1 VAARRR
7 SAGRGASRGQKG
19 SPGWLWL
26 LAGILIGLGLAW
38 YLFGKGYIPQ
48 PRQDV
53 VTEPPAAE
61 TGKPAASE
69 EVAPRGKDSQRQKYD
84 FFTVLPEME
93 VVVPEQELQ
102 RQSQAQQAREATRT
116 ESGEAP
122 PNAAPDSG
130 DRYVL
135 QAGSFRQ
142 SADAEQRKARLAL
155 LGLSTRVQTVTV
167 NGATWHRVLVGPVN
181 GAARADQVRRQLADN
196 GIDSMVTKSP

>member
-48 PRQDV
+48 PRQDAV
-53 VTEPPAAE
+53 SEPPAAE

-69 EVAPRGKDSQRQKYD
+69 EVAPRGKDSKRQKYD

-93 VVVPEQELQ
+93 VVVPEQELSGQ
-102 RQSQAQQAREATRT
+102 VSPQSGSVPT
-116 ESGEAP
+116 
-122 PNAAPDSG
+122 AADAG
-130 DRYVL
+130 RYLL
-135 QAGSFRQ
+135 QVGSFREM
-142 SADAEQRKARLAL
+142 SDADQLKARLAL
-155 LGLSTRVQTVTV
+155 LGVVARVQSVTV
-167 NGATWHRVLVGPVN
+167 NDATWHRVRVGPV
-181 GAARADQVRRQLADN
+181 ASAREADDLRNRLADN
-196 GIDSMVTKSP
+196 GIDSLVLKDQ